1 VTKSPKVGPLLIFS
15 ISLRAGVLGGGGDGD
30 SYCDSE
36 ASLDGSCYDQ
46 LEDPLSPPPDV
57 PQTLDLRH
65 AHHEASFWRFK
76 GTVQRDG
83 LGLILVL
90 YWILYWTSVMLIMRR
105 VLHCL
110 RFKGIV

>member
-1 VTKSPKVGPLLIFS
+1 M
-15 ISLRAGVLGGGGDGD
+15 LGGGGDGD

-65 AHHEASFWRFK
+65 AHHEASSALLFALERDSLTRWFWSF
-76 GTVQRDG
+76 
-83 LGLILVL
+83 
-90 YWILYWTSVMLIMRR
+90 
-105 VLHCL
+105 
-110 RFKGIV
+110 

>member
-1 VTKSPKVGPLLIFS
+1 MVVLYCEG
-15 ISLRAGVLGGGGDGD
+15 GLGGGGDGD

-65 AHHEASFWRFK
+65 AHHEVSSPNNFMKKRELKKKNW
-76 GTVQRDG
+76 VQSRG
-83 LGLILVL
+83 AIAV
-90 YWILYWTSVMLIMRR
+90 SS
-105 VLHCL
+105 
-110 RFKGIV
+110 

>member
-1 VTKSPKVGPLLIFS
+1 MRLRLLCAGVYLTAV
-15 ISLRAGVLGGGGDGD
+15 LRAGVLGGGGDGD

-65 AHHEASFWRFK
+65 AHHEASSAPLFA
-76 GTVQRDG
+76 
-83 LGLILVL
+83 L
-90 YWILYWTSVMLIMRR
+90 
-105 VLHCL
+105 
-110 RFKGIV
+110 